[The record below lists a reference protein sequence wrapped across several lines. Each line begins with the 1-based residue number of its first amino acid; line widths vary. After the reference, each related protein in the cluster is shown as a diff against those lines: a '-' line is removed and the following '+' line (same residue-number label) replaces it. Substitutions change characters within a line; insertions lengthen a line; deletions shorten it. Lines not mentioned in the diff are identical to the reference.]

1 MLTVY
6 GIKSCDTCRKAR
18 KFLAENDIEF
28 RFHDVRDDGL
38 DIQMLER
45 WADRLDWEKLLNRK
59 SLTWR
64 KIPETDREGMTKDR
78 AFALMLDQPTL
89 VKRPVLESARFMAV
103 GFSEKR
109 FGEYWTKASSY
120 YRSAD
125 PACDV
130 VLGQLVLGIRE
141 NAVRIVNLDQQS
153 KMKIGNALRDSRG
166 LLHGVRNDHDRIV
179 FAQLVHEVF
188 DTCRGDGVESR
199 ARLVHQDHF
208 GVDCDRAGNTET
220 LLLTA

>member
-18 KFLAENDIEF
+18 KYLAEHDIEF

-45 WADRLDWEKLLNRK
+45 WGDRIEWEKLLNRQ

-64 KIPETDREGMTKDR
+64 KIPEVDRSGMTKER

-89 VKRPVLESARFMAV
+89 LKRPVLESDKFMAV

-109 FGEYWTKASSY
+109 FGDYWAKAS
-120 YRSAD
+120 
-125 PACDV
+125 
-130 VLGQLVLGIRE
+130 G
-141 NAVRIVNLDQQS
+141 
-153 KMKIGNALRDSRG
+153 
-166 LLHGVRNDHDRIV
+166 
-179 FAQLVHEVF
+179 
-188 DTCRGDGVESR
+188 
-199 ARLVHQDHF
+199 
-208 GVDCDRAGNTET
+208 
-220 LLLTA
+220 